1 MKKNIAVVAGGNSGE
16 YEISIKSGRVV
27 IDHLPEDR
35 YSAYVI
41 IINDQDWYHST
52 ADDQKVPVDQS
63 DFTLDLPGAKISFD
77 AVFIAI
83 HGTPGEDGRLQVYF
97 DKLGIPYTSC
107 DMVTSAMTFNKYFCT
122 CFVNTLDV
130 LTARSI
136 LVRNAVDIKTEKILQ
151 VTGLP
156 CFIKPNK
163 GGSSVGISKVNH
175 EDELLAAVK
184 RAFEEDDEVI
194 AEGFIAGREITCGVL
209 MHKGEIT
216 ALPITEIVS
225 KNEFF
230 DYEAKYEGKSEE
242 ITPAP
247 IPEEIAKKCQE
258 LSVFL
263 FKEMECKGVVRFDYI
278 FNDAGIYFLEVNTV
292 PGLTEGSIIP
302 QQAMEAGITLSDLFS
317 DMIEQA
323 VGG

>member
-16 YEISIKSGRVV
+16 YEVSIKSGQVV
-27 IDHLPEDR
+27 MDHLPEDR
-35 YSAYVI
+35 YSTYVI

-52 ADDQKVPVDQS
+52 AEDQKVPVDQS
-63 DFTLDLPGAKISFD
+63 DFTLDLPDAKISFD

-107 DMVTSAMTFNKYFCT
+107 DMVTSAMTFNKYFST

-136 LVRNAVDIKTEKILQ
+136 LIRNAVEVKTEKILQ

-175 EDELLAAVK
+175 ADELPPAVK

-194 AEGFIAGREITCGVL
+194 AEGFIPGREITCGVL
-209 MHKGEIT
+209 MHKGVIT

-247 IPEEIAKKCQE
+247 IPEEIAKKCQK

-292 PGLTEGSIIP
+292 PGFTEESIIP
-302 QQAMEAGITLSDLFS
+302 QQAREAGITLSELFS